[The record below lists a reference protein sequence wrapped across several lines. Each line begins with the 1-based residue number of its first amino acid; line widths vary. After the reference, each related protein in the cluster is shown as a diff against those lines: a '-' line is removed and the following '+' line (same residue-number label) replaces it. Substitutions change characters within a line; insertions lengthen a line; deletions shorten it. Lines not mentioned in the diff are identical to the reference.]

1 MEYVP
6 FATGDAEAVF
16 NKKISGEELSKN
28 EIDIFK
34 TAILKHCAKLY
45 VKYNWAMQLHIGTLR
60 NNNTKM
66 YNKMGPDTGWDSIND
81 LCIAEPLSKFMDNLE
96 MDDCLPKTILYTLNP
111 KDNYVLGTM
120 LGMISRFVG
129 MLTDSR
135 SFVSY
140 TRHDYL
146 RRIMC
151 NLIGGWVDA
160 GEYPK
165 DMKRLE
171 VIVKG
176 IPYNNAKEYFKF

>member
-1 MEYVP
+1 M
-6 FATGDAEAVF
+6 
-16 NKKISGEELSKN
+16 
-28 EIDIFK
+28 
-34 TAILKHCAKLY
+34 
-45 VKYNWAMQLHIGTLR
+45 
-60 NNNTKM
+60 
-66 YNKMGPDTGWDSIND
+66 
-81 LCIAEPLSKFMDNLE
+81 E

-165 DMKRLE
+165 DMKTLE